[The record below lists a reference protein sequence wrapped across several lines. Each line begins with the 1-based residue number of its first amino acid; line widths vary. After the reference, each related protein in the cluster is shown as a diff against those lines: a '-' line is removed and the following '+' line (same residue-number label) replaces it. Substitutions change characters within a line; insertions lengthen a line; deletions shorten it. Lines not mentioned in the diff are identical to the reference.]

1 LFKWFDCVLNGLH
14 ALYCVD
20 CRIHPDKQNVLE
32 IVTPLRVFYLQVTL
46 FTALYVITILTLWH
60 P

>member
-1 LFKWFDCVLNGLH
+1 MVYMLCI
-14 ALYCVD
+14 VD

-46 FTALYVITILTLWH
+46 FTALYVITILTL
-60 P
+60 